1 MEIPGEVILH
11 QGGQVSGH
19 GAFVPRP
26 PVFTD
31 ILTVLVPD
39 NAAVGR
45 QYGLRQGKQF
55 VGVFRHR
62 SVRIC
67 LFPCDLQE
75 SFLPERE
82 GCLVRMLLEYEQVAA
97 HLDTARLHEK
107 RVGKPYRTDKVGM
120 VHQVF
125 THELVARCVGNSP

>member
-1 MEIPGEVILH
+1 MEIPGEVILQ

-26 PVFTD
+26 PVFAD

-45 QYGLRQGKQF
+45 QYGLRQGKQL
-55 VGVFRHR
+55 VGVFRHC

-67 LFPCDLQE
+67 LFPWDLQE

-82 GCLVRMLLEYEQVAA
+82 GCLVRMLLKYEQVAA

-107 RVGKPYRTDKVGM
+107 RIGKPYRTDKVGM
-120 VHQVF
+120 AHKIL
-125 THELVARCVGNSP
+125 THELVARRVGHAP